1 MRGGLELDFEGKG
14 LTVILLTVVPQLFEA
29 LTVAAFT
36 KAFFDMPFPLC
47 IANGFCIGAVSP
59 AVLVPSV
66 MTLIEL
72 KRGTKK
78 GIPQVMLAASS
89 FDDILAITL
98 YSVFSSISID
108 SVLAEYKD
116 LDPKV
121 VAAAAAAKKAAAAK
135 NKTTTNSTLRLLEG
149 ADDGTSVKTMIG
161 MNIFYVTVGFL
172 CAIAVGNAV
181 GCFNS
186 CTRQT
191 SEEEIQEEK
200 LEGE

>member
-14 LTVILLTVVPQLFEA
+14 LTVVLLTVVPQLFEA

-72 KRGTKK
+72 KRGTAK

-108 SVLAEYKD
+108 SVLAAYP
-116 LDPKV
+116 DPSKK
-121 VAAAAAAKKAAAAK
+121 AAEEAAAKALKDQAAASAAAG
-135 NKTTTNSTLRLLEG
+135 LRLLEG

-161 MNIFYVTVGFL
+161 MNVFYVTVGFL
-172 CAIAVGNAV
+172 CAAAVG
-181 GCFNS
+181 
-186 CTRQT
+186 
-191 SEEEIQEEK
+191 
-200 LEGE
+200 